1 MFQFDHNE
9 VPFGCPPSQPPP
21 PPPRIIKPV
30 PNVIHNDIED
40 EDVEDEE
47 VVHETLPLT
56 ILLKKALKLV
66 NKKYS
71 LK

>member
-1 MFQFDHNE
+1 MFQFNHNE
-9 VPFGCPPSQPPP
+9 VPFGCPPPPP
-21 PPPRIIKPV
+21 PPPRIIK

-40 EDVEDEE
+40 EDEEDEE

>member
-21 PPPRIIKPV
+21 PPQRTIKPV
-30 PNVIHNDIED
+30 PNVVEGED
-40 EDVEDEE
+40 EEDEE

-66 NKKYS
+66 NKNYS

>member
-1 MFQFDHNE
+1 MFQLDHNE
-9 VPFGCPPSQPPP
+9 VPFGCPPPPP

-30 PNVIHNDIED
+30 PNVIHNVIED
-40 EDVEDEE
+40 DDEEDEE